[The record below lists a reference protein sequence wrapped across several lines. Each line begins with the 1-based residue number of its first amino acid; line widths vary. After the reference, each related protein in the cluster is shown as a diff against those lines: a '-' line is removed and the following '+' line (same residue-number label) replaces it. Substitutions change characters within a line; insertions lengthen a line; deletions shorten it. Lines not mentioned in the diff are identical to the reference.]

1 MPEYYSI
8 YNLGYYIILI
18 LISCI
23 LQIAGDIQC
32 LDILLSP
39 EERSRPTTDYTD
51 LENISIIN
59 KATTYFKEN
68 NITNTN
74 LQRQENVDQFYETVT
89 INKSDVDNILEK
101 NGGSVFK

>member
-8 YNLGYYIILI
+8 YNLGYHII

-32 LDILLSP
+32 LYILLSP

-74 LQRQENVDQFYETVT
+74 LQLQENIDQFYETVT

-101 NGGSVFK
+101 N

>member
-1 MPEYYSI
+1 M
-8 YNLGYYIILI
+8 
-18 LISCI
+18 
-23 LQIAGDIQC
+23 QIAGDIQW

-59 KATTYFKEN
+59 KATSYFKEN

-74 LQRQENVDQFYETVT
+74 LQLQENIDQFYETVT

-101 NGGSVFK
+101 LRVSLQINSGTPSGKV